1 MKRRFWGVGTG
12 LALAA
17 ALSVSPVFADV
28 IDAASVITQAIVYPS
43 SARITR
49 TARITV
55 PQGLQTVRLGDL
67 KPGFDENSI
76 AVTGRGDVS
85 VKILGAGL
93 QTEFL
98 KEAPDERVR
107 SLEAKILA
115 VDDALAALQH
125 EALALEQKKLFLD
138 SVRVFAGTQLP
149 RDMVTKVPSA
159 EELRATMAFLEEGI
173 RSYGDASQALAIRQR
188 DKDQERQALQ
198 NELNQLRS
206 GSGRQQR
213 VLDVSLDCAGP
224 AALVLD
230 VSYTVPQVSW
240 YPLYDARVESANGK
254 VVLGAFAVV
263 RQTTGEDWRDVALT
277 LSTAKPAVGGRM
289 PEIAP
294 WYLRPYESRTYS
306 GMETDGMVSSRRG
319 TGLSKAM
326 LNMAVAAGEAAPSA
340 PLPVERAVEVS
351 YAQAQSSATAVVYK
365 VAGPAT
371 VKSDGSDTRVPLMA
385 ETLDAVFE
393 YAATPKLSTYAY
405 LKTRVANN
413 PENQLLAGRVNVFL
427 DGTYVGNAAI
437 SKTVAPAETFDL
449 YLGVDE
455 GVSVRRQLLEH
466 KTDDTLIGNIPSSTR
481 KTSFSYKITIETY
494 KKRAVTVNLFDQV
507 PVAQDDKIKVVK
519 VQTTIKPDT
528 EKYKDL
534 EGVYMWALVLAPGD
548 KKDITISYVVEAPRD
563 MNIEG
568 L

>member
-254 VVLGAFAVV
+254 VVLELSLLYG
-263 RQTTGEDWRDVALT
+263 RQPGKTGGMWR
-277 LSTAKPAVGGRM
+277 
-289 PEIAP
+289 
-294 WYLRPYESRTYS
+294 
-306 GMETDGMVSSRRG
+306 
-319 TGLSKAM
+319 
-326 LNMAVAAGEAAPSA
+326 
-340 PLPVERAVEVS
+340 
-351 YAQAQSSATAVVYK
+351 
-365 VAGPAT
+365 
-371 VKSDGSDTRVPLMA
+371 
-385 ETLDAVFE
+385 
-393 YAATPKLSTYAY
+393 
-405 LKTRVANN
+405 
-413 PENQLLAGRVNVFL
+413 
-427 DGTYVGNAAI
+427 
-437 SKTVAPAETFDL
+437 
-449 YLGVDE
+449 
-455 GVSVRRQLLEH
+455 
-466 KTDDTLIGNIPSSTR
+466 
-481 KTSFSYKITIETY
+481 
-494 KKRAVTVNLFDQV
+494 
-507 PVAQDDKIKVVK
+507 
-519 VQTTIKPDT
+519 
-528 EKYKDL
+528 
-534 EGVYMWALVLAPGD
+534 
-548 KKDITISYVVEAPRD
+548 
-563 MNIEG
+563 
-568 L
+568 